1 MDANTTNLIERPYQE
16 IVDDLLTAIVGGVVN
31 EPIFFDV
38 KSLAYPV
45 AEPAQDIR
53 GITGTLTGQHHT
65 FRKSIDYLFSQ
76 GDNSVVWQDHAD
88 QPDDDTIFYVDYFR
102 VTSRSPLTDIN
113 VGSVTRTLAEA
124 IGREIATVYQQINLA
139 YLSGFID
146 TATGKAL
153 DFVVAILG
161 VTRRTKDFA
170 VGLVTFFRDLSV
182 PPGNITIPQGISLA
196 TSKGDAT
203 FQSTEL
209 RTLQRGQA
217 RIDVPIRASDAF
229 KGGKGLA
236 AAGQIT
242 VVSQAILGISHV
254 SNFEPTVLATEDE
267 SDLQLR
273 LRAKAALRGLGKATI
288 AALTQVVFQNRAK
301 LDEIADPNTTNGR
314 ASAPG
319 TVTMLVETEPAR
331 FPSLQGAVDETR
343 AAGVLVT
350 LVARFVFMKP
360 RITAKITPG
369 LTGAGKQKIQNDMIA
384 ALEAFV
390 DALASGDPAKGQD
403 MIDAIKK
410 VKDVTGVV
418 IVDVRTSRSV
428 PGQEGSDPLVEALV
442 PAIQSVNAQDANAL
456 RAAIKSVI
464 DAETPALLPSGRRD
478 PDRSVI
484 QGLDAAGKPTGQ
496 QATDTQIE
504 TGKFQVAPPA
514 GFSIALDMEP
524 ADILLQE
531 S

>member
-1 MDANTTNLIERPYQE
+1 
-16 IVDDLLTAIVGGVVN
+16 
-31 EPIFFDV
+31 
-38 KSLAYPV
+38 
-45 AEPAQDIR
+45 
-53 GITGTLTGQHHT
+53 
-65 FRKSIDYLFSQ
+65 
-76 GDNSVVWQDHAD
+76 
-88 QPDDDTIFYVDYFR
+88 
-102 VTSRSPLTDIN
+102 
-113 VGSVTRTLAEA
+113 
-124 IGREIATVYQQINLA
+124 
-139 YLSGFID
+139 
-146 TATGKAL
+146 
-153 DFVVAILG
+153 
-161 VTRRTKDFA
+161 
-170 VGLVTFFRDLSV
+170 
-182 PPGNITIPQGISLA
+182 
-196 TSKGDAT
+196 
-203 FQSTEL
+203 
-209 RTLQRGQA
+209 
-217 RIDVPIRASDAF
+217 
-229 KGGKGLA
+229 
-236 AAGQIT
+236 
-242 VVSQAILGISHV
+242 
-254 SNFEPTVLATEDE
+254 
-267 SDLQLR
+267 
-273 LRAKAALRGLGKATI
+273 LGKATI

-428 PGQEGSDPLVEALV
+428 PGQEGSDPLVEALA
-442 PAIQSVNAQDANAL
+442 PAIQAVNAQDANAL

-504 TGKFQVAPPA
+504 TGKFQVVPPA

-524 ADILLQE
+524 ADICCRKADMPTKTDRILSYLPGHSPDRTASPGIVRGGGYVRE
-531 S
+531 